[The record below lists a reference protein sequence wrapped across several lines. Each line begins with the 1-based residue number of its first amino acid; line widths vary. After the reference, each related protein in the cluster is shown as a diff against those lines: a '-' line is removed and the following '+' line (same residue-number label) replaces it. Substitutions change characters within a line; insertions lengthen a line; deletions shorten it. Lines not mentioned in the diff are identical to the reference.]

1 MHMAGCKWITYKGHK
16 ILFADY
22 KGLRDHDIVKM
33 MQSANKMVEEAEDRV
48 LGLSD
53 FSGTYATD
61 EIVKYLQSEDSK
73 QTAKK
78 FQKNA
83 VVGVTGIKKMFL
95 NVYNMVTGGGAKP
108 FDNLESAKEYL
119 IS

>member
-1 MHMAGCKWITYKGHK
+1 MAGCEWITYKGRT

-22 KGLRDHDIVKM
+22 TGLRDHEIVKM
-33 MQSANKMVEEAEDRV
+33 MQTANRMIGEADGSV
-48 LGLSD
+48 LVLSD

-73 QTAKK
+73 QAAKK
-78 FQKNA
+78 LKKNA
-83 VVGVTGIKKMFL
+83 VVGVTGIKKLFL
-95 NVYNMVTGGGAKP
+95 NMYNMVTGGGAKP
-108 FDNLESAKEYL
+108 FDDLESAQEYL